1 MKTYFIT
8 LTYLYNYFDCE
19 VEARSEAEA
28 VKIFWEEVADNE
40 GQYFAERAKEHG
52 RISCEIVTPDEN

>member
-19 VEARSEAEA
+19 VEARSETEA
-28 VKIFWEEVADNE
+28 VKIFWEEVASNE
-40 GQYFAERAKEHG
+40 GQYFANRAKEHG
-52 RISCEIVTPDEN
+52 KITCEIVVPDEN